1 MEDEITG
8 MWCDEVRNMPKDLVK
23 NISKK
28 MQHMEIITTNGNFDW
43 EQFLAENE
51 RLRDGDK
58 F

>member
-1 MEDEITG
+1 MI
-8 MWCDEVRNMPKDLVK
+8 KD
-23 NISKK
+23 
-28 MQHMEIITTNGNFDW
+28 HMEIITTNGNFDW